1 MAEANAA
8 QAQNKGPSVVVQLL
22 LLVMLTGAAVG
33 TGWFTGI
40 LMNGETPMQGTG
52 KQVNAEADYEDLP
65 GSADAEK
72 SLHIFRLE
80 AINTNLADPV
90 DIWARMELALVFDDV
105 PDPVLAEQ
113 IHQDFLAYLRTVK
126 ARQIQGASGFQHLK
140 TDLEERARIRSNGRV
155 KQILVRTLL
164 FE

>member
-1 MAEANAA
+1 MAEATAA
-8 QAQNKGPSVVVQLL
+8 QARKTGPSIIMQLL
-22 LLVMLTGAAVG
+22 LLAMLTGAAIG

-40 LMNGETPMQGTG
+40 LMNGDKPIEGTG
-52 KQVNAEADYEDLP
+52 KQVDAEADYDDLP
-65 GSADAEK
+65 GSADAEQ
-72 SLHIFRLE
+72 SLHVFRLE

-90 DIWARMELALVFDDV
+90 DIWARMELALVFDVV
-105 PDPVLAEQ
+105 PDPLLAEQ

-126 ARQIQGASGFQHLK
+126 ARQIQSASGFQHFK
-140 TDLEERARIRSNGRV
+140 TDLEERARIRSEGRV